1 MTVTVRA
8 AVSRASEKPE
18 EASGPHGR
26 RLRVESY
33 SKRLSAFR
41 VGRWALGIG

>member
-26 RLRVESY
+26 RLLVESY
-33 SKRLSAFR
+33 RKRLSAFR